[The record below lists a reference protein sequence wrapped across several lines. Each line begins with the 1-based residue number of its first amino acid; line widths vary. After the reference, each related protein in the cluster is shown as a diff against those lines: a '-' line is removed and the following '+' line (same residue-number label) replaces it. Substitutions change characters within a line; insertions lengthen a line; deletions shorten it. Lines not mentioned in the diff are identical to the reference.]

1 MSLTPAR
8 QKWKFVRWPRIVISQ
23 AILRL
28 CGWRYRYLIP
38 REITK
43 SVMLVAPHT
52 SNWDFILGRLCYNA
66 LDIRVRFM
74 IKKEMFFF
82 PVGIFL
88 RMWGGVPVDR
98 KNPGNITEQ
107 ASGMFARYDELT
119 FGITP
124 EGTRKPN
131 PRWKKGFY
139 RIAMHANVPIA
150 FTYLDYGKK
159 DAVVGKIFYPTGNYS
174 EDMKEIA
181 AYFAKVTPAHPENYV
196 TPEF

>member
-8 QKWKFVRWPRIVISQ
+8 QKWRFIRWPRIVISQ

-38 REITK
+38 TSITK

-82 PVGIFL
+82 PLGIFL
-88 RMWGGVPVDR
+88 RIWGGIPVDR
-98 KNPGNITEQ
+98 KKPGNITEQ
-107 ASGMFARYDELT
+107 ALQLFARFDELT

-139 RIAMHANVPIA
+139 RIAMHAGVPIVL
-150 FTYLDYGKK
+150 TYLDYGKK
-159 DAVVGKIFYPTGNYS
+159 DAVVGKAFYPTGDYS
-174 EDMKEIA
+174 KDMKEIA
-181 AYFAKVTPAHPENYV
+181 AFFSTVTPAHPEGYV

>member
-1 MSLTPAR
+1 MSLTPRR
-8 QKWKFVRWPRIVISQ
+8 QKWKFIRWPRIVISK

-28 CGWRYRYLIP
+28 WGWRYRYLIP
-38 REITK
+38 RSVTK

-88 RMWGGVPVDR
+88 RMWGGIPVDR
-98 KNPGNITEQ
+98 KNPGNIAEQ
-107 ASGMFARYDELT
+107 ATAMFARYDELT

-131 PRWKKGFY
+131 PKWKKGFY
-139 RIAMHANVPIA
+139 RIAMHAGVPIV

-159 DAVVGKIFYPTGNYS
+159 DAVVGKVFHPTGNYS
-174 EDMKEIA
+174 EDMKEIS
-181 AYFAKVTPAHPENYV
+181 AYFDAVTPAHPENYV